1 MLMSSLLP
9 KEKQTA
15 FQRWEMTSFG
25 DARPAQVE
33 RQQAEEKITQTEL
46 NAIREEART
55 EAYSAAYQE
64 AYQTGYQEGR
74 ANGEREMLEKSV
86 QLLAQLEQLRDQFS
100 QQLQHAHQ
108 DIGQEFIQLALE
120 FADALSQIHLEIHP
134 EAILNIAQQAIQNL
148 PAISQPAQLIL
159 HPDDLALIREL
170 AGDKL
175 QNEGWRLSADPHLR
189 RGGCRVETAKNLL
202 DASYES
208 RWEQLSQG
216 LKTALQTSK
225 AS

>member
-1 MLMSSLLP
+1 MSSLLP

-33 RQQAEEKITQTEL
+33 RQQAEERITQAEL
-46 NAIREEART
+46 NAIRETARN

-64 AYQTGYQEGR
+64 AYQAGYQEGR
-74 ANGEREMLEKSV
+74 ASGERDMHEHAIKIIT
-86 QLLAQLEQLRDQFS
+86 QLEELRDQFS
-100 QQLQHAHQ
+100 QQLQCAHQ
-108 DIGQEFIQLALE
+108 DIGQDFIQLALE
-120 FADALSQIHLEIHP
+120 FAQALSLTHLEIHP
-134 EAILNIAQQAIQNL
+134 EAIVDIVNQAIQSL
-148 PAISQPAQLIL
+148 PAISQPAQLL
-159 HPDDLALIREL
+159 LNPEDLALIREL

-175 QNEGWRLSADPHLR
+175 QSEGWRLSSDAHLR
-189 RGGCRVETAKNLL
+189 RGGCRIETAKNLV

-208 RWEQLSQG
+208 RWEQLTQG

-225 AS
+225 PS

>member
-1 MLMSSLLP
+1 MSSVIP

-46 NAIREEART
+46 NAIREAARN

-64 AYQTGYQEGR
+64 AYQAGYQEGR
-74 ANGEREMLEKSV
+74 ANGEREMHEKTD
-86 QLLAQLEQLRDQFS
+86 LALAQLTQLCEQFS
-100 QQLQHAHQ
+100 HQLQCAHQ
-108 DIGQEFIQLALE
+108 DIGQEFVQLAVD
-120 FADALSQIHLEIHP
+120 FAQVLSQTHLEIHP
-134 EAILNIAQQAIQNL
+134 EAILDIVHQAIQSL
-148 PAISQPAQLIL
+148 PSISQPAQLIL
-159 HPDDLALIREL
+159 NPDDLALIREL
-170 AGDKL
+170 TGDQL
-175 QNEGWRLSADPHLR
+175 QNDGWRLSADPHLR
-189 RGGCRVETAKNLL
+189 RGGCRIETAKNLL

-216 LKTALQTSK
+216 LKTALQTCKTS
-225 AS
+225 